1 MRVGL
6 KFGDTAQHSRRE
18 ITGRNSHGQPI
29 YAWVDRPPI
38 TGASLQ
44 NPNSVIT
51 KVGQALVVIT
61 EIVLYVDP
69 EIDVQDAD
77 RITVRGKTYTVH
89 KSTNL
94 VSGFTTVQAGISGN
108 YPVNSYTDTVANMAT
123 YYMISV
129 P

>member
-1 MRVGL
+1 MTSIWDVRP
-6 KFGDTAQHSRRE
+6 GDDFDGDGMSNRAETLAGTSPTDAGSFFALSA
-18 ITGRNSHGQPI
+18 I
-29 YAWVDRPPI
+29 
-38 TGASLQ
+38 
-44 NPNSVIT
+44 NPVSGTTNR
-51 KVGQALVVIT
+51 QFVVRWYG
-61 EIVLYVDP
+61 VN
-69 EIDVQDAD
+69 
-77 RITVRGKTYTVH
+77 GKTYTVH

>member
-6 KFGDTAQHSRRE
+6 KFGDTAQHSRRV
-18 ITGRNSHGQPI
+18 ITGTNAHGQPI

-38 TGASLQ
+38 TGVSLQ

-77 RITVRGKTYTVH
+77 RITVRGKTYTVQGL
-89 KSTNL
+89 SIPEINT
-94 VSGFTTVQAGISGN
+94 FTGRKAMM
-108 YPVNSYTDTVANMAT
+108 PVKLKALG
-123 YYMISV
+123 
-129 P
+129 